1 MRHMT
6 IHSTKGG
13 ARAARTVRAGLLL
26 GTTVC
31 LAAVT
36 AACDVTYNAAGAQTS
51 APAAAAP
58 VPSAESADGGAPAT
72 AASTIPFEAG
82 HVPEGWAEQ
91 GAECGMNVS
100 DLVTQDDRFRLQLAG
115 PMTPDAEGSLYQQ
128 ILLEHEIDDA
138 ALDFGDE
145 VQLVWSQGDVV
156 VDLDHGWHEGGGLM
170 LSRPDD
176 EGFPSD
182 EYSAWEQDGATH
194 VIAGLTDVPVETTC
208 WPGDA
213 ADGVASY
220 DAPRPDGEYVLRA
233 VVLAMVDGESRLVV
247 SDPVPFEYVGPA
259 VG

>member
-13 ARAARTVRAGLLL
+13 ARALRTLRAGLLL

-31 LAAVT
+31 LVAAT

-51 APAAAAP
+51 APASAAP
-58 VPSAESADGGAPAT
+58 APSATAAGGDAPAT
-72 AASTIPFEAG
+72 PASTIPFEAG
-82 HVPEGWAEQ
+82 HVPEGWAER

-115 PMTPDAEGSLYQQ
+115 PMTPDAEGALYQQ
-128 ILLEHEIDDA
+128 VRLEHEIDDA
-138 ALDFGDE
+138 ALDFGTN

-156 VDLDHGWHEGGGLM
+156 VDLGYGWNEGGGLLLM
-170 LSRPDD
+170 MPDD
-176 EGFPSD
+176 EGVPNG
-182 EYSAWEQDGATH
+182 EYTDWGKDGATY
-194 VIAGLTDVPVETTC
+194 VIAGLTDVPIATTC

>member
-6 IHSTKGG
+6 IRSTKGG
-13 ARAARTVRAGLLL
+13 ACAARTLRTGLLL
-26 GTTVC
+26 GMTVC
-31 LAAVT
+31 VAAIT
-36 AACDVTYNAAGAQTS
+36 AACGGPNYAAGAQTS
-51 APAAAAP
+51 APAAEAAAP
-58 VPSAESADGGAPAT
+58 PAEATDGDAPAT

-91 GAECGMNVS
+91 GAECGMDVS
-100 DLVTQDDRFRLQLAG
+100 ELVTQDDRFRLQLAG
-115 PMTPDAEGSLYQQ
+115 PMTPDAEGNLHQQ

-138 ALDFGDE
+138 AIDFGDE

-176 EGFPSD
+176 EGFPSG
-182 EYSAWEQDGATH
+182 EYSVWEQDGATH

-213 ADGVASY
+213 VDGVTSY
-220 DAPRPDGEYVLRA
+220 DDPRPDGEYVLRA
-233 VVLAMVDGESRLVV
+233 VVHAVVDGESRLVV